1 MTVRT
6 LSIASFA
13 LVSLLPFISA
23 EEMNICYDEPGIVH
37 VGKLSMGKSYL

>member
-6 LSIASFA
+6 LSIASA
-13 LVSLLPFISA
+13 LVSLLPLISA
-23 EEMNICYDEPGIVH
+23 EGMNICYDEPGIVH

>member
-6 LSIASFA
+6 LSIASA